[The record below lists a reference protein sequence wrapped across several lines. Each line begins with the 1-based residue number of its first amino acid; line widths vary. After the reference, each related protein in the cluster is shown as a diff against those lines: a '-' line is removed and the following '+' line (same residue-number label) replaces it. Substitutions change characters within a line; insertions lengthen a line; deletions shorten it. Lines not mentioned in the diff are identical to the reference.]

1 MPRPQRQTKA
11 CGIGWAIHGRELDR
25 CGIGAVSDVVCMVL
39 LRITCQGEE
48 LFGSIGGFQRALPFI
63 RCSSCFPQP
72 CPRGSEIHMLKNWL
86 ERKAFTAQYLLH
98 LIPTLECGESINV
111 SQIKILAR

>member
-39 LRITCQGEE
+39 LRITCQGEQ
-48 LFGSIGGFQRALPFI
+48 LLRSIRGFQRAVPFI
-63 RCSSCFPQP
+63 GCGGCFPQP
-72 CPRGSEIHMLKNWL
+72 CPRGGEIHMLKNWL
-86 ERKAFTAQYLLH
+86 EWKSFTSQYSFH
-98 LIPTLECGESINV
+98 FVPALERRERV
-111 SQIKILAR
+111 EVLQK

>member
-11 CGIGWAIHGRELDR
+11 CGIGWAIFWDELDR
-25 CGIGAVSDVVCMVL
+25 RRVGRVSDIVGTVL

-72 CPRGSEIHMLKNWL
+72 CPRGGEIHMLKNWL
-86 ERKAFTAQYLLH
+86 ERKAFTAQYLFH
-98 LIPTLECGESINV
+98 LAPAPECGEGFNV
-111 SQIKILAR
+111 LRI